1 VTARPILFAA
11 AIALQA
17 CYSSWDRG
25 GGDDAST
32 DPGVEDA
39 VMDSSSDPDAE
50 ADGWRFIDR
59 DDPDHNIAVDLLFAA
74 VCDIAWNGTS
84 VGLVYH
90 GMESGAGERVGFIP
104 LDARGRSTGGERR
117 ILDGAGL
124 ASAMPRISSAGDGS
138 FLVNVLQESGG
149 DRIVVLRLA
158 ADGDMLSMG
167 TTPDWDNIVDPL
179 CAPVRVDDRVYVVT
193 ESYGAGEESNVG
205 FMFSYPDLD
214 FIASTRFLPTGE
226 CWGGD
231 PLLMKDPVSTDLML
245 LHRCIPMEN
254 VVVEWLDPDMVP
266 RGATTVFGHAPVS
279 AYHASSS
286 AGGWM
291 GYGFEQRIDATSL
304 QLWQFEPGG
313 GLWLAPDIEATFYS
327 ALMDS
332 DHAQYPASSGVFALY
347 HDESWQVWA
356 RLNASPP
363 GWGWVDS
370 LMIVN
375 DAVEART
382 FEDMPMPAVAWTGGG
397 FLVVWDEWR
406 MDTTYSL
413 FSSFIELVPV
423 Y

>member
-1 VTARPILFAA
+1 MERPILLLLAA
-11 AIALQA
+11 SLPA
-17 CYSSWDRG
+17 CYSSFDRSSAG
-25 GGDDAST
+25 DASS
-32 DPGVEDA
+32 DPGVEDVVVEDA
-39 VMDSSSDPDAE
+39 SDPDAD
-50 ADGWRFIDR
+50 ADGWHFVDR

-74 VCDIAWNGTS
+74 LPDVAWSGTS
-84 VGLVYH
+84 AGLVYH
-90 GMESGAGERVGFIP
+90 GMILGGGEAVGFIP
-104 LDARGRSTGGERR
+104 LDARGRSTGEERV
-117 ILDGAGL
+117 ILDGSGL
-124 ASAMPRISSAGDGS
+124 GSAMPRIASAGDGT

-149 DRIVVLRLA
+149 DRIVVLRLSVE
-158 ADGDMLSMG
+158 GDLLAMG
-167 TTPDWDNIVDPL
+167 TTPDGGNVLDPL
-179 CAPVRVDDRVYVVT
+179 SGPVRVEDRVYVAADHVT
-193 ESYGAGEESNVG
+193 AGEESILLY
-205 FMFSYPDLD
+205 MFSYPDLD
-214 FIASTRFLPTGE
+214 FEAEAHFLPTGE

-231 PLLMKDPVSTDLML
+231 PLLMKDPVTTDLML
-245 LHRCIPMEN
+245 MHRCILMED
-254 VVVEWLDPDMVP
+254 VVVEWLDPDMAP

-291 GYGFEQRIDATSL
+291 GYGFEQRLDVTSV
-304 QLWQFEPGG
+304 QFWQFDPGG

-332 DHAQYPASSGVFALY
+332 DHAPQPASAGVFAVY
-347 HDESWQVWA
+347 HDDAWQVWA
-356 RLNASPP
+356 GLNARPA